1 LYRFEL
7 RREHM
12 DKKTILIT
20 GSTDGI
26 GYQSAIELAKA
37 GHHVIVHGRN
47 RERAESAV
55 RMIVKESNR
64 NNLSYVIADL
74 LDFNQIK
81 MMASEIH
88 DKFDK
93 LDVLIN
99 NAGVYRSKQIYNQNG
114 LEETFV
120 VNYLAPFL
128 LSNLLLDLLKKAE
141 SGRIV
146 NVASQ
151 VHSNHI
157 DFDNLQLEKGYT
169 GVKAYAN
176 SKLALILFT
185 FYFAE
190 RLRDTNVTINALHPG
205 VINTKLLRSAFGV
218 GGASPIEG
226 ANALIFAAI
235 APEIKKVSGKY
246 FVNNRPESS
255 KDITYDKEIQKRL
268 WKKTEEILKPFL

>member
-1 LYRFEL
+1 
-7 RREHM
+7 M

-47 RERAESAV
+47 RERVESAV
-55 RMIVKESNR
+55 RVIAKESNR
-64 NNLSYVIADL
+64 DNLSYVIADL

-81 MMASEIH
+81 KMASEIH

-93 LDVLIN
+93 LDILIN
-99 NAGVYRSKQIYNQNG
+99 NAGVYRSKLIYNQNG

-120 VNYLAPFL
+120 VNYLAPVL

-157 DFDNLQLEKGYT
+157 DFDDLQLEKGYT

-190 RLRDTNVTINALHPG
+190 RLRDTHITINALHPG

-218 GGASPIEG
+218 GGASLTEG
-226 ANALIFAAI
+226 ANALIFVAI

-255 KDITYDKEIQKRL
+255 KNITYDKEIQKRL
-268 WKKTEEILKPFL
+268 WEKTEEILKPFL